1 MAAEVVVQVEEAD
14 AHFPAEEVE
23 AAVEEA
29 VLEEAATEE
38 AADMAVVLVIMD
50 IIITII
56 TAVMDI
62 TITIITTAD
71 LDAEPVL
78 LAVF

>member
-50 IIITII
+50 IITII
-56 TAVMDI
+56 IAVMDI